1 MKTIQKSVPVQTVLF
16 LLMDAIFIIV
26 AGGLALLVRFDFDF
40 EQVPSGYLEPWFR
53 ALPVQFLVTAAV
65 FWPRRM
71 YRYLWRYVSAHDV
84 AEMVISVVLA
94 YCAFHVPAALFGY
107 HQPRSV
113 LFMELLFQL
122 FLLVGGRCTFRFLRM
137 FASSA
142 RQARQEEGERVMLI
156 GAGEAGRM
164 LLREISVTPQL
175 KSHVCC
181 IIDDDKSKQGKY
193 IGNVPIVG
201 GREKIPEMVKKERIT
216 QIVLAIPAASAK
228 DKKEILNICQKTS
241 CRVRSLPGI
250 YQLVN
255 GEVSMAAVKD
265 VQVEDLLGR
274 EPVKLDTAVLTNFLQ
289 GQTVLVTGGGGS
301 IGSELCR
308 QIAKYQPKQLIIL
321 DIYENNAYDIQQ
333 ELRRVWGDR
342 LNLRVEIASVRDKE
356 KVYSL
361 FRMYRPDI
369 VLHAAAHKHVPL
381 MEE

>member
-1 MKTIQKSVPVQTVLF
+1 
-16 LLMDAIFIIV
+16 
-26 AGGLALLVRFDFDF
+26 
-40 EQVPSGYLEPWFR
+40 
-53 ALPVQFLVTAAV
+53 
-65 FWPRRM
+65 
-71 YRYLWRYVSAHDV
+71 
-84 AEMVISVVLA
+84 
-94 YCAFHVPAALFGY
+94 
-107 HQPRSV
+107 
-113 LFMELLFQL
+113 MELLFQL

-241 CRVRSLPGI
+241 CRIRSLPGI

-274 EPVKLDTAVLTNFLQ
+274 EPIKLDTAILLNFLQ
-289 GQTVLVTGGGGS
+289 GQT
-301 IGSELCR
+301 C
-308 QIAKYQPKQLIIL
+308 
-321 DIYENNAYDIQQ
+321 
-333 ELRRVWGDR
+333 W
-342 LNLRVEIASVRDKE
+342 
-356 KVYSL
+356 
-361 FRMYRPDI
+361 
-369 VLHAAAHKHVPL
+369 
-381 MEE
+381 